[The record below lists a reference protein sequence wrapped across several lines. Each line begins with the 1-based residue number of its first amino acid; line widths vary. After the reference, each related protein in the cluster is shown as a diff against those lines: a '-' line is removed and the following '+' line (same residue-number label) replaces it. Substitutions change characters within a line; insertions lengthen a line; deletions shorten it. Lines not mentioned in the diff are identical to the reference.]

1 MAVFQKG
8 FSMTSNFSKI
18 LKRIVSDS
26 YENYK
31 YDPEFDSLLQKEH
44 LHFEHFPAGTMLIQC
59 QNPIYC
65 ICILVDGLCCTEKYN
80 IQGRLLISENISPV
94 EFFGLFEAVHPLPLY
109 QHEVS
114 VRCITSCTCLKIP
127 VNHYLKELNTSVDA
141 LQISLQI
148 LSKFVYRILLQN
160 DGLILN
166 NARCNILLK
175 LLECSD
181 GKAFPYLLPMKK
193 EELAQTLNISL
204 RTLYRKLDAMYEE
217 GLIST
222 RKGKILIT
230 QEQYGKITAAL
241 QKELQNGTADDS

>member
-1 MAVFQKG
+1 
-8 FSMTSNFSKI
+8 MTSDFSRI

-31 YDPEFDSLLQKEH
+31 YDAEFEALLQKEH
-44 LHFEHFPAGTMLIQC
+44 LRFEQFAAGSMLIHC

-80 IQGRLLISENISPV
+80 IHGRLLTSENIGPV

-114 VRCITSCTCLKIP
+114 VRCVTSCTCLKIP
-127 VNHYLKELNTSVDA
+127 VQRYLKELNSSIDA
-141 LQISLQI
+141 LQVSLQA

-175 LLECSD
+175 LLECCE
-181 GKAFPYLLPMKK
+181 GKPFPYLLPMKK

-204 RTLYRKLDAMYEE
+204 RTLYRKLDAMYAE

-222 RKGKILIT
+222 RRGKILIT

-241 QKELQNGTADDS
+241 QKELQNETADNS